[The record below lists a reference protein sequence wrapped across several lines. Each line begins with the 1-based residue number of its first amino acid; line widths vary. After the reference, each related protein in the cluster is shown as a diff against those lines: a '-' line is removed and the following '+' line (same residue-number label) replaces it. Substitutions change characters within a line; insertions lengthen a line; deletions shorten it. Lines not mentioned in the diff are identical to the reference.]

1 MKNTNIQ
8 TIVLV
13 ALFTALTVIGTMIKV
28 PLPTGAFVHLGNAVL
43 LLSVLYLG
51 YVKGSLAG
59 GLGFAIFDILNGYA
73 SEAPYFIFESFVVGA
88 AAYGLFL
95 LFKKNPTHVWQI
107 LVIAAGT
114 GVAKLLM
121 TQAKN
126 TVRQMFLGM
135 DFIPAITAASIKLPA
150 TVINVCLTAL
160 IVSFL
165 YFPLK
170 KALDRTFRQR
180 VVQ

>member
-13 ALFTALTVIGTMIKV
+13 ALFTALTVIGTMIKI

-73 SEAPYFIFESFVVGA
+73 SEAPYFIFESFIVGA

-114 GVAKLLM
+114 G
-121 TQAKN
+121 KN

-135 DFIPAITAASIKLPA
+135 DFVPAITAASIKLPA

-180 VVQ
+180 FVQ